1 MTQTEALEESESKS
15 RKRILEAAHDEVV
28 NRGILGM
35 RVANVAARAG
45 CSITSMYRYFG
56 SRDGLLAEVLVGLYE
71 ESFEQIYAV
80 VLDRLGGTG
89 PVTIDDVLAS
99 IPLPHYEQSRKDH
112 ALRSQVLAV
121 AGTNPILRSKLS
133 ESLNAKRK
141 LLNTVLDDVSQRLP
155 KGTKF
160 NRDVITVLVF
170 NVNWQYND
178 LMGENAV
185 TNDQYLSLLRR
196 LISVD

>member
-1 MTQTEALEESESKS
+1 MATFDTQVRDVAEMKHSVLKAAREEV
-15 RKRILEAAHDEVV
+15 IA
-28 NRGILGM
+28 RGILGM

-56 SRDGLLAEVLVGLYE
+56 SRDGLLAEVLIGLYE
-71 ESFEQIYAV
+71 ESFEQHYSV

-89 PVTIDDVLAS
+89 PITIDDVVAS
-99 IPLPHYEQSRKDH
+99 IPLPQHEQAQKDH

-121 AGTNPILRSKLS
+121 AGTNPILRARLS

-141 LLNTVLDDVSQRLP
+141 MLHTVLDDVEQRLP
-155 KGTKF
+155 KGTTF

-185 TNDQYLSLLRR
+185 TNDQYVSLLRR
-196 LISVD
+196 LISGN

>member
-1 MTQTEALEESESKS
+1 MATSDTQVRDVEEMKHSVLK
-15 RKRILEAAHDEVV
+15 AAREEVV
-28 NRGILGM
+28 ARGILGM
-35 RVANVAARAG
+35 RVANVAARAR

-56 SRDGLLAEVLVGLYE
+56 SRDGLLAEVLIGLYE
-71 ESFEQIYAV
+71 ESFEQHYSV

-89 PVTIDDVLAS
+89 PITIDDVVAS
-99 IPLPHYEQSRKDH
+99 IPLPQHEQAQKDH

-121 AGTNPILRSKLS
+121 AGTNPILRARLS

-141 LLNTVLDDVSQRLP
+141 MLNTVLDDVEQRLP
-155 KGTKF
+155 KGTTF

-185 TNDQYLSLLRR
+185 TNDQYVSLLRR
-196 LISVD
+196 LISGN